1 MSVFDAYARYYDL
14 LYRDKDYAQEVD
26 FVYQL
31 LQTHAPT
38 AQHLLEL
45 GSGTGRHAEHL
56 AERGYHIT
64 GIERS
69 AEMLARCS
77 QRQAHQPSAIAQ
89 RLSFLQGD
97 LREVRLDQ
105 TFDTVLSLFHVIS
118 YQTSNADLAAA
129 FKTVTLHLKPGGVF
143 IFDAW
148 YGPAVL
154 HDLPQVRVKRLHDDD
169 LAITRIAEPVLHVND
184 NIVDVNY
191 QILLQ
196 PVGQNTCQELREL
209 HRMRY
214 LFTPEV
220 ESLLAQAGLKLVG
233 CGEWLRDRPPSLDTW
248 GVYFVAVKP

>member
-14 LYRDKDYAQEVD
+14 LYRDKDYAQEAD
-26 FVYQL
+26 FIQRL

-38 AQHLLEL
+38 AQRLLEL

-56 AERGYHIT
+56 AEQGYHIT
-64 GIERS
+64 GVERS

-105 TFDTVLSLFHVIS
+105 TFDAVLSLFHVIS

-129 FKTVTLHLKPGGVF
+129 FKTVALHLKPGGVF
-143 IFDAW
+143 IFDVW

-169 LAITRIAEPVLHVND
+169 LAITRIAEPVAPRQRQ
-184 NIVDVNY
+184 Y
-191 QILLQ
+191 C
-196 PVGQNTCQELREL
+196 GCELPDFAAAGGPNHLPGTAGAAPHAVLVYARAGGAAGPGGAKAGGLWRVAARSPAEPRHL
-209 HRMRY
+209 GG
-214 LFTPEV
+214 LFR
-220 ESLLAQAGLKLVG
+220 GG
-233 CGEWLRDRPPSLDTW
+233 
-248 GVYFVAVKP
+248 